1 MASMGV
7 DVIRSRVGEDAGL
20 VHPALCLPSP
30 KLILSSSE
38 ALNRVVP

>member
-7 DVIRSRVGEDAGL
+7 DVIRSRVGEDRDL
-20 VHPALCLPSP
+20 VYPALCPPSP